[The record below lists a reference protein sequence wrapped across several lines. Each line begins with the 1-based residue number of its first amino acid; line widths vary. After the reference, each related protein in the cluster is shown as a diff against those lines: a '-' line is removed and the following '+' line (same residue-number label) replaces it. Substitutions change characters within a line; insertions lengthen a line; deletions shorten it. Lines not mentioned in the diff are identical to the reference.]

1 VVNSILCLLN
11 IAENGAWGKI
21 GAVDINTEDE
31 RQIDLPALRAAAKQ
45 LITESTLL
53 GFQLSASG

>member
-1 VVNSILCLLN
+1 MVDSILCLLN

-31 RQIDLPALRAAAKQ
+31 RQIDSPRCARQRNSSSPNQ
-45 LITESTLL
+45 LCWD
-53 GFQLSASG
+53 FN